1 MQVKQT
7 SKLAASK
14 MSAPKCAR
22 WKPTSEIKSRSR
34 WKAHLFM
41 QLGAELLV
49 GALVSLSVVGKLAR
63 ADDQFT
69 CGKLYYR
76 TFHLD
81 QQRNVL
87 YVGAM

>member
-1 MQVKQT
+1 MQQRRDS
-7 SKLAASK
+7 SKLNDRQSK
-14 MSAPKCAR
+14 MVAQANRKLKQPLFLSLLSTLIVALGNRP
-22 WKPTSEIKSRSR
+22 SQVQ
-34 WKAHLFM
+34 AHNL
-41 QLGAELLV
+41 QQAQQHLDIAH
-49 GALVSLSVVGKLAR
+49 
-63 ADDQFT
+63 QFS

>member
-1 MQVKQT
+1 MKT
-7 SKLAASK
+7 ALGIGWLPALLA
-14 MSAPKCAR
+14 
-22 WKPTSEIKSRSR
+22 
-34 WKAHLFM
+34 
-41 QLGAELLV
+41 GLLAV
-49 GALVSLSVVGKLAR
+49 GAAGASSQQQQQPQQ
-63 ADDQFT
+63 DSTSHQFS

>member
-1 MQVKQT
+1 
-7 SKLAASK
+7 
-14 MSAPKCAR
+14 MSSPECAR
-22 WKPTSEIKSRSR
+22 CKGRPRSGR
-34 WKAHLFM
+34 R
-41 QLGAELLV
+41 AELFVEKMIVVKIALGILV
-49 GALVSLSVVGKLAR
+49 LAVLAVRKSLGNEQVLGQ
-63 ADDQFT
+63 QFS